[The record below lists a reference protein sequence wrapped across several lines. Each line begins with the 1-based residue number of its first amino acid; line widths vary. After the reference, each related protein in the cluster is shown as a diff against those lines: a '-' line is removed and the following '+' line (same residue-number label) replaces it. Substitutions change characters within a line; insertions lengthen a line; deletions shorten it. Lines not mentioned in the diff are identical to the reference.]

1 MHDKAGNESTES
13 IKYTVNRYGS
23 VYEYSP
29 YLADLISD
37 GGAYVQ
43 ELDDDL
49 VITEYNADK
58 LVTDSLSIVLTRD
71 GKPVDDVSC
80 EVSPVINSS
89 VSVGDSGWYQYDYVI
104 AKDNFDADGVYKMV
118 VSSEDEAGNTP
129 ENTNYE
135 DQSILFRVDSTPPE
149 LTSITGLEDN
159 IINAQNL
166 TVGYDVYDTIG
177 LKSVTVYLNGDEV
190 DRISNF
196 SSDMNNYQGTFDV
209 GESKSVQNVK
219 LVVEDMAGNITDTS
233 SESFSSAYSFNPNFT
248 VSTNMLVRWYAN
260 RPLFFGSIAGGVGLI
275 GIASGLL
282 VFLRKKKKNE
292 A

>member
-1 MHDKAGNESTES
+1 M
-13 IKYTVNRYGS
+13 VNRNTIYKT
-23 VYEYSP
+23 
-29 YLADLISD
+29 IS
-37 GGAYVQ
+37 
-43 ELDDDL
+43 
-49 VITEYNADK
+49 N
-58 LVTDSLSIVLTRD
+58 
-71 GKPVDDVSC
+71 
-80 EVSPVINSS
+80 
-89 VSVGDSGWYQYDYVI
+89 
-104 AKDNFDADGVYKMV
+104 
-118 VSSEDEAGNTP
+118 
-129 ENTNYE
+129 
-135 DQSILFRVDSTPPE
+135 
-149 LTSITGLEDN
+149 N

-260 RPLFFGSIAGGVGLI
+260 RPLFFGSITGGVGLI